1 MSLQQKLER
10 ELKAVGLNEQ
20 RKPVKRCSVLRNISV
35 PVCLGLGL
43 LFGTGCKSIGPGTV
57 QRDRMHYST
66 AVADSWKEQLLLNIV
81 KTRYGDA
88 PAFLEV
94 VSVVSGYSLET
105 GGGSSVASSRPESL
119 RGDTFAA
126 AGVAAKFTDRPTIS
140 YSPMTGERSPAA

>member
-1 MSLQQKLER
+1 M
-10 ELKAVGLNEQ
+10 
-20 RKPVKRCSVLRNISV
+20 KRR
-35 PVCLGLGL
+35 L
-43 LFGTGCKSIGPGTV
+43 LLTPLTCALALVAAAGCKSIGPDSV
-57 QRDRMHYST
+57 QPDRMPYST

-105 GGGSSVASSRPESL
+105 GVQLGGQFSPQSL

-126 AGVAAKFTDRPTIS
+126 AGMGAKFTNRPTITNQETVS
-140 YSPMTGERSPAA
+140 LL